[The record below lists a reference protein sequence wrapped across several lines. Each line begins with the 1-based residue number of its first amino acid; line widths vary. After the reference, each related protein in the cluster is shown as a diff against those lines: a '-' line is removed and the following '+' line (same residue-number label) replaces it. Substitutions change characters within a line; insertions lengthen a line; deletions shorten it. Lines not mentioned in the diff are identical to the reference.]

1 MPPRPYKRP
10 ISVLVLISTRGG
22 ETLLMERASPRGFWQ
37 SVTGSLREEE
47 APAEA
52 AVREL
57 QEETGLQAVE
67 LVDCGLRSHF
77 PILPQWRARYDPA
90 VRYNLEYVF
99 RLELPARR
107 PVRLNPA
114 EHCAV
119 RWLGRAE
126 AVRLASSWT
135 NRIAIGA
142 YVPPETSGC

>member
-10 ISVLVLISTRGG
+10 ISVLVLISTGSG
-22 ETLLMERASPRGFWQ
+22 ETLLMERTSPCGFWQ
-37 SVTGSLREEE
+37 SVTGSLRDDET
-47 APAEA
+47 PAEA

-67 LVDCGLRSHF
+67 LVDCGLRNHF
-77 PILPQWRARYDPA
+77 PILPHWRARYDPA
-90 VRYNLEYVF
+90 VRYNLECVF
-99 RLELPARR
+99 RLELPARC

-114 EHCAV
+114 EHRAV

-142 YVPPETSGC
+142 YVPPETTGR